1 MNWTAIT
8 EASVKSAKNS
18 IILTRVRAL
27 ASQAGDV
34 DPLPEI
40 IADTV
45 ATLRAACS
53 TGNQLDVDTTK
64 IPNSLKG
71 LALRMIIRSLKDYLQ
86 VPLTQD
92 ERDKATE
99 DSSYRNRISDQ
110 KMRFEIPDQAAA
122 GEMQSAGSL
131 DVVTANIPFAGRQNM
146 NGLL

>member
-8 EASVKSAKNS
+8 ETSVKSAKNS
-18 IILTRVRAL
+18 TILARVRSL
-27 ASQAGDV
+27 AAQSGDA
-34 DPLPEI
+34 DPLTEI

-53 TGNQLDVDTTK
+53 TGNQLDIDTTK

-71 LALRMIIRSLKDYLQ
+71 LALRMIIRALKDYLQ

-131 DVVTANIPFAGRQNM
+131 DVVTVNIPFAGRQNM

>member
-1 MNWTAIT
+1 MNWTNIT
-8 EASVKSAKNS
+8 EAAVKTAKTS
-18 IILTRVRAL
+18 LVLAKVRSMA
-27 ASQAGDV
+27 AHAGDA
-34 DPLPEI
+34 DPLPEM
-40 IADTV
+40 IADVV